1 MLRSIKEIKGY
12 RIFSDF
18 TWPDDLH
25 RFEKFNLI
33 YGLNGSGKTTLTTI
47 FSNLAHCCP
56 SSAKSLLFDFDSGLD
71 LPRCSGY
78 LEKKSEFLHG
88 KVLVDLP
95 ECSLCDHCK
104 SLYSKPRFFLGE
116 LHNSLRT
123 RKICIVYRPPGCT
136 NLISS
141 KTTIDLRRRFVMVI
155 SNCGQPEVNQWIFHF
170 LQKS

>member
-1 MLRSIKEIKGY
+1 MMLRSIKEIKGY

-95 ECSLCDHCK
+95 ECSLCDHREI
-104 SLYSKPRFFLGE
+104 YG
-116 LHNSLRT
+116 
-123 RKICIVYRPPGCT
+123 
-136 NLISS
+136 
-141 KTTIDLRRRFVMVI
+141 
-155 SNCGQPEVNQWIFHF
+155 VNFHRAITA
-170 LQKS
+170 

>member
-1 MLRSIKEIKGY
+1 LTFELPFKEESMMLRSIKEIKGY

-95 ECSLCDHCK
+95 ECSLCDQSVNCLPSK
-104 SLYSKPRFFLGE
+104 SLGSKR
-116 LHNSLRT
+116 S
-123 RKICIVYRPPGCT
+123 
-136 NLISS
+136 
-141 KTTIDLRRRFVMVI
+141 IDESPI
-155 SNCGQPEVNQWIFHF
+155 KP
-170 LQKS
+170 

>member
-95 ECSLCDHCK
+95 ECSLCDHRIICCVNFRPRYSGMTSWLIHCLNLFL
-104 SLYSKPRFFLGE
+104 SLSQLTTSG
-116 LHNSLRT
+116 
-123 RKICIVYRPPGCT
+123 ICR
-136 NLISS
+136 
-141 KTTIDLRRRFVMVI
+141 
-155 SNCGQPEVNQWIFHF
+155 
-170 LQKS
+170 

>member
-78 LEKKSEFLHG
+78 LEKESESLHG

-95 ECSLCDHCK
+95 ECSLCDQAGPLEFINK
-104 SLYSKPRFFLGE
+104 SQ
-116 LHNSLRT
+116 
-123 RKICIVYRPPGCT
+123 I
-136 NLISS
+136 
-141 KTTIDLRRRFVMVI
+141 
-155 SNCGQPEVNQWIFHF
+155 
-170 LQKS
+170 

>member
-1 MLRSIKEIKGY
+1 MMLRSIKEIKGY

-95 ECSLCDHCK
+95 ECSLCDRPASSATPK
-104 SLYSKPRFFLGE
+104 QK
-116 LHNSLRT
+116 RT
-123 RKICIVYRPPGCT
+123 FAASQ
-136 NLISS
+136 ISGFDS
-141 KTTIDLRRRFVMVI
+141 
-155 SNCGQPEVNQWIFHF
+155 P
-170 LQKS
+170 

>member
-1 MLRSIKEIKGY
+1 MMLRSIKEIKGY

-95 ECSLCDHCK
+95 ECSLCDLCTLFEPHFGK
-104 SLYSKPRFFLGE
+104 PESFTASLP
-116 LHNSLRT
+116 
-123 RKICIVYRPPGCT
+123 
-136 NLISS
+136 
-141 KTTIDLRRRFVMVI
+141 
-155 SNCGQPEVNQWIFHF
+155 Q
-170 LQKS
+170 